1 MTQRSIHNLLPAV
14 RLSLLLL
21 GSTVEC
27 RQHSS
32 THNGPFQSRPYV
44 EHYSRAHHSSRSSGS
59 SHDAA
64 EFSLEKEETI
74 YSDRPSEHEGKEYMF
89 CQPEAFSCMMTNA
102 THSKLGTAQMGQCQ
116 EQPHG
121 NESIR

>member
-1 MTQRSIHNLLPAV
+1 MTHRSIHGRLPAIYV
-14 RLSLLLL
+14 SLLLL

-32 THNGPFQSRPYV
+32 THSGPFQSRPYV

-64 EFSLEKEETI
+64 EFSLEKEELI
-74 YSDRPSEHEGKEYMF
+74 HSDRPSEHEGKEHMF
-89 CQPEAFSCMMTNA
+89 GQPEAFSCLRTNA
-102 THSKLGTAQMGQCQ
+102 MHSKLGTAQM
-116 EQPHG
+116 
-121 NESIR
+121 